1 MRVGAIMT
9 TLEKGLLCAFGWLVV
24 LKLGHK
30 MSLLNLEAINK
41 KNFYTDKEQYE
52 YSNMILKLPPKMSSQ
67 IIVILS
73 FKFEKENHKNQNH
86 S

>member
-1 MRVGAIMT
+1 MT

-41 KNFYTDKEQYE
+41 KNFYTDIQIWSIK
-52 YSNMILKLPPKMSSQ
+52 ITPKKMSSQ
-67 IIVILS
+67 ITVILS

>member
-1 MRVGAIMT
+1 
-9 TLEKGLLCAFGWLVV
+9 
-24 LKLGHK
+24 